1 MNLSMPDLLGLCL
14 YSKRIA
20 DDDQQRRQRM
30 VVAAAFPTA
39 LSAAVTLVVVGAAV
53 ATIFKNKEK
62 LQSLEVAKVR
72 PILSKSCMRLC
83 VLRPIFR
90 VSGMSVIFG
99 FSGGVW
105 RMQWLR
111 TVSSM

>member
-1 MNLSMPDLLGLCL
+1 
-14 YSKRIA
+14 
-20 DDDQQRRQRM
+20 M

-62 LQSLEVAKVR
+62 QSLEVAKVR

>member
-1 MNLSMPDLLGLCL
+1 M
-14 YSKRIA
+14 
-20 DDDQQRRQRM
+20 
-30 VVAAAFPTA
+30 AAAFPTA

-72 PILSKSCMRLC
+72 PFLSKSCMTLC
-83 VLRPIFR
+83 VLRPIFS

-99 FSGGVW
+99 VSGGMW

-111 TVSSM
+111 TVSSL